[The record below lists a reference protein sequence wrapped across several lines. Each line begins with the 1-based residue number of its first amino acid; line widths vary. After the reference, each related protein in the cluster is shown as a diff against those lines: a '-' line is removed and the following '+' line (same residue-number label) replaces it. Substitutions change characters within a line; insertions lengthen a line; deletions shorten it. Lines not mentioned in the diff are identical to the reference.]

1 MPPLAEELPIEEVDG
16 ISQAPDW
23 NAIAWARIQARDAK
37 ALPAS
42 QLGSHLAALTFDSL
56 TSMQA
61 VLTREPQDVALMD
74 AIEAEI
80 ARRPASG
87 EPERP

>member
-16 ISQAPDW
+16 ISQVPDW
-23 NAIAWARIQARDAK
+23 NAIAWSRIQARDAK
-37 ALPAS
+37 KMQPS
-42 QLGSHLAALTFDSL
+42 QLGSHLAAIELDSL
-56 TSMQA
+56 AGMQA
-61 VLTREPQDVALMD
+61 VLTREPQDVALMN

-80 ARRPASG
+80 ERRPASG